1 MKRFIWVALVTLL
14 LVPAVGRGETG
25 GTTIGPTALGLVFVN
40 SAESLSSHTR
50 IQRGL
55 DAGAKLDRF
64 PLYWDRVEPTAGS
77 YDWSRQDAALR
88 ANEERGLGT
97 LAILLGTSPA
107 HWPEGA
113 LPPEQV
119 KLPSI
124 GGGPARDAGSGLMA
138 CSTPG
143 TPPARGLY
151 EPIFSDGTD
160 TPATGKAANSQNP
173 WARYVEQAVT
183 RYRPGGSAGLTV
195 RHWEIWNEPD
205 LCHFWGGSVGD
216 YARLLKVAYLVIK
229 NIDSQATVLWGG
241 LALYGPKYEGGDD
254 FLNDLV
260 DTLRDDPMAAAHNGF
275 FDAPAIHQY
284 STAANGYY
292 FPPRVRAALAGTG
305 WQNKPIWVTES
316 GVPVCDGYPG
326 PDCPSPYR
334 ANPAEQAAYIWQNI
348 AYTRLAG
355 TNGPIFHFQLHD
367 DGGNECRAEPPADG
381 FGLVTNEP
389 GVPCVPHTAEP
400 RPAYRAYQLAA
411 EYLSDTELLW
421 ADVQPGW
428 VRRVAFYH
436 PATKE
441 RRLLVWATSGS
452 NAEAKVPAAG
462 GSARRLTPEG
472 GESTLTPLNG
482 EYALI
487 LPRATNQ
494 NQPGSNAYTIG
505 GRPYLLIERDTLPP
519 TATIPELPPASP
531 TAFEVRWQV
540 ADWGSGVVGGSVEVW
555 VRAGEGAWQPW
566 LTGQGT
572 EGSALFQGTTG
583 VRYRFAVQATDRAGN
598 ARTRFTP
605 LTETRVGDSVAS
617 VRVSGQVHTL
627 NGQPAPWALVA
638 IGPAGTFADA
648 TGHFAFEV
656 PVGRWDV
663 RVQHR
668 RQIVGRLFL
677 ATQTFDLVL
686 HPATNPLFN
695 GDFEVPDQ
703 TGLSGWEP
711 SGSSPVG
718 REPYPSTQDHALRL
732 ATAFAPS
739 PEVPGDGGNGG
750 NATISQEVTVPTGVP
765 HLAFFYQVES
775 EETDGGNGSCSQP
788 GTLHDKFEVIVV
800 RDGVP
805 EYLLCQEGSSTWQP
819 AFLDLSA
826 YAGQT
831 VRLIFNLYES
841 SATRRTSALVDRVML
856 GTSPV
861 LTEPRFRSYLPLAGH

>member
-1 MKRFIWVALVTLL
+1 MRRLGMVLGLLLL
-14 LVPAVGRGETG
+14 LVPAAGRGEPG
-25 GTTIGPTALGLVFVN
+25 GATIGPTELGLVFVN
-40 SAESLSSHTR
+40 SAESPSEAAR

-64 PLYWDRVEPTAGS
+64 PLYWDRVEPTAGNF
-77 YDWSRQDAALR
+77 DWSRQDAALA
-88 ANEERGLGT
+88 ANEQRGLGT

-119 KLPSI
+119 KLPPI
-124 GGGPARDAGSGLMA
+124 GGGPARASGAGLMA

-151 EPIFSDGTD
+151 EPIFADGTD
-160 TPATGKAANSQNP
+160 SPAPGKPANSQNP
-173 WARYVEQAVT
+173 WARYVEQAVG
-183 RYRPGGSAGLTV
+183 RYRPGGSAGLNV
-195 RHWEIWNEPD
+195 RHWEVWNEPD
-205 LCHFWGGSVGD
+205 LCHFWGGSVDD

-229 NIDSQATVLWGG
+229 NADPQATVLWGG

-260 DTLRDDPMAAAHNGF
+260 DRLRADSMAATHNGF

-284 STAANGYY
+284 STAANGYN

-334 ANPAEQAAYIWQNI
+334 ATPAEQAAYIWQNI

-389 GVPCVPHTAEP
+389 GVPCVPHTAEL

-421 ADVQPGW
+421 ADIQPGW

-441 RRLLVWATSGS
+441 RRLLLWATSGA
-452 NAEAKVPAAG
+452 NAEATVPAAG
-462 GSARRLTPEG
+462 SSARRFTPEG
-472 GESTLTPLNG
+472 DETTLTPLSG
-482 EYALI
+482 EYELT

-494 NQPGSNAYTIG
+494 NQPGSSAYTIG
-505 GRPYLLIERDTLPP
+505 GRPYLLIERDSLPP
-519 TATIPELPPASP
+519 TATMPELPPISP
-531 TAFEVRWQV
+531 AAFEVAWQV
-540 ADWGSGVVGGSVEVW
+540 TDWGSGVANGSVGVW
-555 VRAGEGAWQPW
+555 VRADEGAWQPW
-566 LTGQGT
+566 LTGQGAQ
-572 EGSALFQGTTG
+572 GRGFFQGAVG
-583 VRYRFAVQATDRAGN
+583 VRYRFALQATDRAGN
-598 ARTRFTP
+598 ARTGHTP
-605 LTETRVGDSVAS
+605 LAETRVGDSAAS
-617 VRVSGQVHTL
+617 VRVSGQVRTL
-627 NGQPAPWALVA
+627 RGLPASWAFVA

-648 TGHFAFEV
+648 TGHFGFEV
-656 PVGRWDV
+656 PLGRWDV
-663 RVQHR
+663 RVQHQ

-677 ATQTFDLVL
+677 TEQTLDLVL
-686 HPATNPLFN
+686 SPLSNPLLN
-695 GDFEVPDQ
+695 GDFEAADE

-718 REPYPSTQDHALRL
+718 REAQPSSQDHALRL
-732 ATAFAPS
+732 ATAFVPS
-739 PEVPGDGGNGG
+739 AGVPGEGGDGG
-750 NATISQEVTVPTGVP
+750 NATISQEVTVPASAP

-788 GTLHDKFEVIVV
+788 GVFHDKFEVIVV

-805 EYLLCQEGSSTWQP
+805 AYLHCQEVGSAWQP

-831 VRLIFNLYES
+831 VRLIFNVYES
-841 SATRRTSALVDRVML
+841 SATRRTSALVDRVLL
-856 GTSPV
+856 GASPV
-861 LTEPRFRSYLPLAGH
+861 LAEPRPRAYFPLIGR